1 MIPWE
6 LEADEL
12 VTCNC
17 AWGCPCQFNAPP
29 TLGRCEAIAGFR
41 IKRGHFGDIRLDG
54 LNAVAV
60 MAWPRAIHEGG
71 GRAHLIIDERADDE
85 QRKALLAILSGEETE
100 PGATIWNVFSATLDQ
115 VFDPDFRPIEI
126 EIDVEERVGRVSV
139 PGVVEARGEPIR
151 NPVTGK
157 PHRARI
163 DLPEGFEYSIAEIG
177 SATSKSTGPV
187 ALSFENTYA
196 QFAHL
201 HLDNRGVVR
210 RKAA

>member
-1 MIPWE
+1 MVPWE

-17 AWGCPCQFNAPP
+17 AWGCPCQFNALP
-29 TLGRCEAIAGFR
+29 TTGHCEAIAGFS
-41 IKRGHFGDIRLDG
+41 IKRGHFGDTSLDG
-54 LNAVAV
+54 LRAVAV
-60 MAWPRAIHEGG
+60 MAWPGPIHEGG
-71 GRAHLIIDERADDE
+71 GKAQLIIDERADE
-85 QRKALLAILSGEETE
+85 AQRMALLAILSGEETE
-100 PGATIWNVFSATLDQ
+100 PGATIWNVFSATLAQ
-115 VFDPDFRPIEI
+115 VFDPEFKPIEI
-126 EIDVEERVGRVSV
+126 EVDVEERVGRFSV
-139 PGVVEARGEPIR
+139 EGLVEARGEPIR

-201 HLDNRGVVR
+201 HLNNQGVVR